1 MNEVYI
7 ARSMQI
13 ASRML
18 DGEMIIMSAV
28 DSTLFNLNAV
38 GTIIWQAADGIT
50 PLSEIVARR
59 ICIKFDV
66 SQEVAYRDALEFV
79 KDLESHGILSVFE
92 RPFVCDP
99 PEAVES

>member
-1 MNEVYI
+1 MTELYI
-7 ARSMQI
+7 SRSTQI

-18 DGEMIIMSAV
+18 DGDMIIMSAV

-38 GTIIWQAADGIT
+38 GTVIWQAADGIT

-59 ICIKFDV
+59 VCMEFDV
-66 SQEVAYRDALEFV
+66 PQDVAYRDAQEFV
-79 KDLESHGILSVFE
+79 RELEAHGILSVLE